1 MRVTDI
7 ISSGGIVANIGTVL
21 YDKALQLKESFES
34 TGKACE
40 KIELTIHEYKYLYD
54 YLVVGN
60 DDKVFEFNDCQMTS
74 ILGMQVVVLEPPF
87 KIEFWGS
94 GQCNL
99 KRQLEYKGYHVIK
112 NCDVEF
118 VGVES
123 MDELK
128 IVCDEILNITTSGMT
143 SDEYK
148 TIKERTPHLLTD
160 KSAYNM
166 ARRFLNDADEERNRV
181 VFMCYEGDNPLN
193 LRELID
199 ETYERDF
206 E

>member
-1 MRVTDI
+1 
-7 ISSGGIVANIGTVL
+7 
-21 YDKALQLKESFES
+21 
-34 TGKACE
+34 
-40 KIELTIHEYKYLYD
+40 
-54 YLVVGN
+54 
-60 DDKVFEFNDCQMTS
+60 
-74 ILGMQVVVLEPPF
+74 
-87 KIEFWGS
+87 
-94 GQCNL
+94 L